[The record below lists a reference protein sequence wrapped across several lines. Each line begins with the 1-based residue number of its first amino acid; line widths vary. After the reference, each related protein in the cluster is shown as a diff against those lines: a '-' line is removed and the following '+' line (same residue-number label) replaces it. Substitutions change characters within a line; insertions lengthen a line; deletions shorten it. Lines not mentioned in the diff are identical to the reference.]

1 MSGYLETLFSL
12 EGKSAIVTG
21 ASRGIGRAI
30 AEGLAQAGA
39 SVLGIAGSE
48 LSDEQAPMGV
58 EYRSWDV
65 TGEKDF
71 ADLCRNVVDRHGS
84 LDVLANAAGI
94 SLPPGPDDEDELRFL
109 RTLEVNL
116 TAAYRCCRATI
127 PFMRESGGGSIIN
140 VTSIN
145 SMLGFPNNPGY
156 VAAKGGLRM
165 LTKAL
170 AVDHGADD
178 IRVNNLAPGYVH
190 TDMTKTSWADAAAR
204 EDRARHTVLGR
215 WGEPQDLVGAA
226 IFLASDAS
234 SYVTG
239 QDIFVDGGW
248 TAKGL
253 VL

>member
-1 MSGYLETLFSL
+1 
-12 EGKSAIVTG
+12 
-21 ASRGIGRAI
+21 
-30 AEGLAQAGA
+30 
-39 SVLGIAGSE
+39 
-48 LSDEQAPMGV
+48 
-58 EYRSWDV
+58 
-65 TGEKDF
+65 
-71 ADLCRNVVDRHGS
+71 
-84 LDVLANAAGI
+84 
-94 SLPPGPDDEDELRFL
+94 
-109 RTLEVNL
+109 
-116 TAAYRCCRATI
+116 
-127 PFMRESGGGSIIN
+127 
-140 VTSIN
+140 
-145 SMLGFPNNPGY
+145 MLGFPNNPGY